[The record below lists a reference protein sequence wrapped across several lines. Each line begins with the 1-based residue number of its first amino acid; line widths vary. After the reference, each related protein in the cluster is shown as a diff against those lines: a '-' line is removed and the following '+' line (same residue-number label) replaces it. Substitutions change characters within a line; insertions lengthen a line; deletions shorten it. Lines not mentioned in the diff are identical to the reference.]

1 MGKVLRNSRLLIMYV
16 SISCTNIPHEEGIKA
31 LENTLMKITMKA
43 YITAKA
49 IKVIMMLI
57 LTLNNCKYNNNFI

>member
-16 SISCTNIPHEEGIKA
+16 SISCTNIPHKESIKA
-31 LENTLMKITMKA
+31 LENTLTKITMKA

-57 LTLNNCKYNNNFI
+57 LTLNNCKYNDNFI